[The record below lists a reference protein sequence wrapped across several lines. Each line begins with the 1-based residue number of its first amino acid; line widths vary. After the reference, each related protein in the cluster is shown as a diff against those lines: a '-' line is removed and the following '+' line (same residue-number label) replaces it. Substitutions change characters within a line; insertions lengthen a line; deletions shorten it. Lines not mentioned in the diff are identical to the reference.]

1 MAYKV
6 RVECPK
12 CQHRWW
18 EKGQFPEECPNC
30 GYDTRPAGDVISMP
44 ALRTAVS
51 KVADQTYRDM
61 EKASENRVYA
71 AAEQAGCSPSD
82 MAGLK
87 MTNLKDNASYGE
99 NSVAEKA
106 PDMGQH
112 FAPNGSEYGG
122 LVQDS
127 RYGRPNAGSAVLSGL
142 QRVLN
147 TGPNNYP
154 ALERLQP
161 GYRRRG

>member
-18 EKGQFPEECPNC
+18 EKGQFPEECPSC

-87 MTNLKDNASYGE
+87 MTNMRDNAQIGE
-99 NSVAEKA
+99 NSVAEKV

-112 FAPNGSEYGG
+112 FAPNGAAHSGA
-122 LVQDS
+122 VQQGP
-127 RYGRPNAGSAVLSGL
+127 YPNSGSSAMSGL